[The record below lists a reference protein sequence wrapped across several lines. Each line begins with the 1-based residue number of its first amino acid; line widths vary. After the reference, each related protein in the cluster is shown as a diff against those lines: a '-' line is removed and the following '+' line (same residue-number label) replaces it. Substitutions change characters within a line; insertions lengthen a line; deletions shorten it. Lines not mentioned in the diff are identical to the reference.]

1 MPVNFAGR
9 PHNRNLLPD
18 ETLCT
23 YTAFGS
29 SFRSMC
35 RLSNACS
42 RLSDSGEGTK
52 EWEIEDEPVNGARRP
67 SSLQFP
73 PLFGFAL
80 SQFPRVYSLRPL
92 HFHSILNNRKK
103 RSQRDWREVVID
115 GRCICHSWQCFQ
127 LAFMVTWKATFS
139 AQSEKFSTNRIV
151 LLISLWLIIWKILYS
166 MIFKQSISYR
176 LLFIMILFRS
186 RSPQKASSILDC
198 EQSLSFLLRHFN
210 I

>member
-23 YTAFGS
+23 YTTFGS

-42 RLSDSGEGTK
+42 RLSDSGKGTK

-103 RSQRDWREVVID
+103 R
-115 GRCICHSWQCFQ
+115 
-127 LAFMVTWKATFS
+127 K
-139 AQSEKFSTNRIV
+139 SERLKRKSSSTV
-151 LLISLWLIIWKILYS
+151 GV
-166 MIFKQSISYR
+166 FV
-176 LLFIMILFRS
+176 
-186 RSPQKASSILDC
+186 ILDNVS
-198 EQSLSFLLRHFN
+198 SLPSFMHGHLKSDV
-210 I
+210 

>member
-1 MPVNFAGR
+1 MQLDPPSKVMPVNFAGR

-52 EWEIEDEPVNGARRP
+52 EWGIEDEPVSGARRP

-103 RSQRDWREVVID
+103 KEVRE
-115 GRCICHSWQCFQ
+115 
-127 LAFMVTWKATFS
+127 TE
-139 AQSEKFSTNRIV
+139 EKSSSTV
-151 LLISLWLIIWKILYS
+151 GV
-166 MIFKQSISYR
+166 FV
-176 LLFIMILFRS
+176 
-186 RSPQKASSILDC
+186 ILDNVSSSPSWSP
-198 EQSLSFLLRHFN
+198 EKRRLVHNRKSSVQTVLFF
-210 I
+210 